1 MKVNAE
7 LACSSILI
15 ALIMMLSA
23 TTVRAESALPLNDK
37 TKTLFE
43 KIQDLELMQRN
54 VVECYQAEKR
64 APGTAR
70 LSTQC
75 GRDYAELD
83 GKLMNRVFGHLA
95 GTPEYEKFI
104 TEYRTILQSPDYR
117 RLRTERLF
125 AEYMLLLESGRT
137 RLMTQWKSLQEGLT
151 EDGSDQL
158 PEGIAESIQVKKVTF
173 GHAEGSQSR
182 ESARTVPAIRLR
194 ELTLS
199 GSKPLV
205 VIRKSVSWIVVHGM
219 DPSRWAGTPA
229 PTIDLMDLNRLVVPA
244 QGAP

>member
-1 MKVNAE
+1 MTVSVKPSCLTV
-7 LACSSILI
+7 LLC
-15 ALIMMLSA
+15 LIMMLPA
-23 TTVRAESALPLNDK
+23 TVGAESALPLNDK
-37 TKTLFE
+37 TQTLFVQ
-43 KIQDLELMQRN
+43 IQDLELLQRN

-64 APGTAR
+64 TSMTAR
-70 LSTQC
+70 LSRQS
-75 GRDYAELD
+75 GSDYAQLD

-95 GTPEYEKFI
+95 GTPEYKKFI
-104 TEYRTILQSPDYR
+104 TEYRTILRSPDYR
-117 RLRTERLF
+117 RLQRDRLF
-125 AEYMLLLESGRT
+125 SEYMLLLESGRT